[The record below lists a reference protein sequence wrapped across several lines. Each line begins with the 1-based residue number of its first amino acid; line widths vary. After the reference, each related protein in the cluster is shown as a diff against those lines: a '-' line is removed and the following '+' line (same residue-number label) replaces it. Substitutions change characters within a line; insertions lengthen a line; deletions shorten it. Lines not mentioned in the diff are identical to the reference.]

1 MQFILLHLLAF
12 WNSFINSFRLFRKH
26 DTLTLG
32 AALSYYTGFS
42 LIPIILLVISALGLL
57 LGPEA
62 VQGEIRRQLESIMG
76 SKAADQLEGI
86 IKVSY
91 LPGKNVIATIIA
103 VSLLLFGATSVFSQ
117 LHTSLNLIWNVKG
130 NIRQPVAKFLIHRLF
145 SIAMI
150 ACLAFLLLVSF
161 IVHTG
166 LAI

>member
-1 MQFILLHLLAF
+1 MQFILRHLLAF

-76 SKAADQLEGI
+76 ANAADQLEGI

-91 LPGKNVIATIIA
+91 LPGKNVIATI
-103 VSLLLFGATSVFSQ
+103 
-117 LHTSLNLIWNVKG
+117 
-130 NIRQPVAKFLIHRLF
+130 
-145 SIAMI
+145 
-150 ACLAFLLLVSF
+150 
-161 IVHTG
+161 
-166 LAI
+166 